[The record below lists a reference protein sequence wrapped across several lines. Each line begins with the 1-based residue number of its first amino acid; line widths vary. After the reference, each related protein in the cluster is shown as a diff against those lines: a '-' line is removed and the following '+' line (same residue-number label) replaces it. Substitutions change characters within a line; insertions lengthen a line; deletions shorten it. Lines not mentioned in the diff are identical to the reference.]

1 MNIEQLSLEELN
13 SLLQQIYPWVH
24 LREEERR
31 QSQAESKVSVAES
44 IEGLDALIGPDNPTT
59 PTLNSL
65 TEIQLFSQEELKE
78 NAGLALKQV
87 FVGIELLARIVR
99 DIAHSIE

>member
-13 SLLQQIYPWVH
+13 SLLQQIYPVVH

-44 IEGLDALIGPDNPTT
+44 IAGLDALIGPDNPTT
-59 PTLNSL
+59 PSLNSL
-65 TEIQLFSQEELKE
+65 TEIQLFSQEEMKE
-78 NAGLALKQV
+78 YAGLALAQA